1 MSVEPRKAIFIS
13 HATPQSNTFTLWLG
27 AKLTALGYEVFAD
40 IFRLRGGD
48 DWERI
53 LENAIRNRAAKLLLV
68 ATPLAVGKQGVR
80 NEVNI
85 ALATAQ
91 KIGDANFI
99 VPLRLE
105 EFDPPLSIAH
115 AQWVDFSKSWAA
127 GLNELLDLLASWSLP
142 RAAITGSNDAIW
154 RGLQLKEAQSIGPG
168 PEMLVSNWL
177 AIDTLPTH
185 LKFYNFKGGV
195 SLGAAEAAKRAVT
208 VPLVSH
214 NRGFL
219 SFAPRYQLREHFGLD
234 LPLDLIAE
242 CSTDDFLQ
250 TGWKELG
257 IRQVEARRKFADLA
271 RRGLD
276 NFFESKGLLP
286 FETATGQKAWWPR
299 LNDPLK
305 GMISFAWPNG
315 PAGRRQ
321 IIGKSEKRGFY
332 WHYGVVCVTRLAP
345 IRHVRISSRIVFTTN
360 GIELYGDAE
369 RLHRVRRSF
378 CRAWRNDKWRDLL
391 LTFLYWIS
399 QGAEFL
405 DVPLGEAEA
414 MRLRVPS
421 MTFNAAF
428 GIDAVDDKTAS
439 SAEDH
444 QDSADEDVDYPPE
457 YEFEGDT
464 PEDDA

>member
-1 MSVEPRKAIFIS
+1 
-13 HATPQSNTFTLWLG
+13 
-27 AKLTALGYEVFAD
+27 
-40 IFRLRGGD
+40 
-48 DWERI
+48 
-53 LENAIRNRAAKLLLV
+53 
-68 ATPLAVGKQGVR
+68 
-80 NEVNI
+80 
-85 ALATAQ
+85 
-91 KIGDANFI
+91 
-99 VPLRLE
+99 
-105 EFDPPLSIAH
+105 
-115 AQWVDFSKSWAA
+115 
-127 GLNELLDLLASWSLP
+127 
-142 RAAITGSNDAIW
+142 
-154 RGLQLKEAQSIGPG
+154 
-168 PEMLVSNWL
+168 
-177 AIDTLPTH
+177 
-185 LKFYNFKGGV
+185 
-195 SLGAAEAAKRAVT
+195 
-208 VPLVSH
+208 
-214 NRGFL
+214 
-219 SFAPRYQLREHFGLD
+219 
-234 LPLDLIAE
+234 
-242 CSTDDFLQ
+242 
-250 TGWKELG
+250 
-257 IRQVEARRKFADLA
+257 
-271 RRGLD
+271 
-276 NFFESKGLLP
+276 
-286 FETATGQKAWWPR
+286 
-299 LNDPLK
+299 
-305 GMISFAWPNG
+305 MISFAWPNG